1 MSMFTV
7 ITVLVVISAFF
18 AFINARFFK
27 LPSAIGVIT
36 IAVFVS
42 IIAIFTGGFFPALLK
57 ALTTLDKNIDF
68 SQTLLNTMLGFLLFA
83 GALRFNWAHLKKQIG
98 SVLILSTLGVLIS
111 TAIFGVMFDLLTDV
125 LKVNIPF
132 IYCLLFG
139 SLISPTDPVAVSA
152 VLKKSN
158 IPEHLST
165 IITGESLF
173 NDGVGLILF
182 ITLLEYITQS
192 GNHISSSKIAIL
204 FTQEVF
210 GGIALG
216 LTSAFIVYKL
226 MRKVDDFQTLVIS
239 SLALVMGISV
249 VAGKLHLSI
258 PLAVVAAGLL
268 IGNKRFGKDPSG
280 KMNDFLERF
289 WTLTDEMMNT
299 ILFVMIGL
307 QIVVM
312 PFLNYYWIVGL
323 LAIILA
329 LIARGLS
336 VLVPLVFLRRTLNLN
351 YNNITILTWA
361 GVRGGISI
369 ALALSM
375 PHTKYRD
382 VILASS
388 YFIIIFSIVVQGLSL
403 NYVVDFFTKKEPLSM
418 PKK

>member
-1 MSMFTV
+1 MSAV
-7 ITVLVVISAFF
+7 F

-42 IIAIFTGGFFPALLK
+42 IIAIFTGGFFPVLLK
-57 ALTTLDKNIDF
+57 ALTSLNKNIDF
-68 SQTLLNTMLGFLLFA
+68 SQALLNTMLGFLLFA
-83 GALRFNWAHLKKQIG
+83 GALRFNWGDLKKQIG
-98 SVLILSTLGVLIS
+98 AVLVLSTVGVLIS
-111 TAIFGVMFDLLTDV
+111 TAIFGFLFDMLTDI
-125 LKVNIPF
+125 LKVDIPF
-132 IYCLLFG
+132 VYCLLFG

-158 IPEHLST
+158 IPPHLST

-192 GNHISSSKIAIL
+192 GNDISSSKIAVL
-204 FTQEVF
+204 FAQEVF
-210 GGIALG
+210 GGMALG
-216 LTSAFIVYKL
+216 LTSAFIVYQL
-226 MRKVDDFQTLVIS
+226 MRKVDDFQTLVMA

-249 VAGKLHLSI
+249 VAGKLHVSI

-268 IGNKRFGKDPSG
+268 IGNRRFGKDPSG

-289 WTLTDEMMNT
+289 WTLIDEMMNT

-323 LAIILA
+323 SAIVLA

-336 VLVPLVFLRRTLNLN
+336 VFVPLVFLRRTLNVN

-361 GVRGGISI
+361 GVRGGVSI

-375 PHTKYRD
+375 EHTKYRD
-382 VILASS
+382 LILASS

-403 NYVVDFFTKKEPLSM
+403 NKVVDFFTKKEPAPSPNL
-418 PKK
+418 

>member
-7 ITVLVVISAFF
+7 ITVLVMISAVF

-27 LPSAIGVIT
+27 LPSAIGIIT

-42 IIAIFTGGFFPALLK
+42 VIAIITGGFFPVLLD
-57 ALTTLDKNIDF
+57 ALTKLNKNIDF

-83 GALRFNWAHLKKQIG
+83 GALRFDWGDLKKQIG
-98 SVLILSTLGVLIS
+98 AVLVLSTVGVLIS
-111 TAIFGVMFDLLTDV
+111 TAIFGFMFDLLTDV
-125 LKVNIPF
+125 LKVDIPF
-132 IYCLLFG
+132 AYCLLFG

-152 VLKKSN
+152 VLKKSK
-158 IPEHLST
+158 IPQHLST

-182 ITLLEYITQS
+182 ITLLEYVTQS
-192 GNHISSSKIAIL
+192 GNDISSSKIGVL
-204 FTQEVF
+204 FAQEVF

-216 LTSAFIVYKL
+216 LTSAFVVYKV

-249 VAGKLHLSI
+249 VAAKLHVSI

-289 WTLTDEMMNT
+289 WTLIDEMMNT

-312 PFLNYYWIVGL
+312 PFQNYYWIVGL
-323 LAIILA
+323 SAIILA
-329 LIARGLS
+329 LLARALS
-336 VLVPLVFLRRTLNLN
+336 VFVPLVFLRRTLNLN

-361 GVRGGISI
+361 GVRGGVSI

-375 PHTKYRD
+375 PHTKYQD
-382 VILASS
+382 LILASC

-403 NYVVDFFTKKEPLSM
+403 NKMIEFFTKKEPLPS
-418 PKK
+418 PNP